1 MGRPDRDALVPWPH
15 RSAVTTPDAEDNA
28 DRLMVFVPAIMSVG
42 LLFSLLTV
50 LRDLFRWVG
59 GRARDRRTAIEAAA
73 VTNLVLGHDE
83 PEPAELGMLSR
94 RTYLVVSI
102 VLAGTAAYIAI
113 GSTANFLR
121 DGGYVRDIAWLLAVS
136 LALSG
141 LFGYLAGVTT
151 VVFRSWPAPPPW
163 VWGPLRTAPLS
174 VTPGRVGLGPSWA
187 LTAST
192 LAAAV
197 ATGFITLVVGS
208 GRSIALD
215 IDRPILRWFTEAEWM
230 GRLGVVDPFGGTIV
244 SLVFVALIGLSAFR
258 CRVMAITFPLA
269 FVVAW
274 SSSGILRMIVERPR
288 PLDPLTDRSFPSGHL
303 VQAIFIAGL
312 VPLALHVLFDDRRL
326 STLSRGMLTIG
337 VIVTAMFRLHR
348 QDHWP
353 LDALAS
359 VTLGLTVV
367 FGVHWIM
374 AHTSLHRGCPSCRWS
389 RHPHNIEWSRGMF
402 TLSPETA
409 RRVGL
414 AGALSALGAAAALAI
429 GTVAVGIPEDPEGYG
444 LGSAIATPV
453 QIGLAALMALAG
465 LVALRW
471 RATGALLMAIA
482 ATGLGLFA
490 SVEYRPLLATTL
502 TGLLLIPAVLTWL
515 AWQPRETLGRIIALA
530 AATATLMTGAGVG
543 AVEIYDYYF
552 GPTHPDSTAPDLDS
566 YAGWLWLG
574 GVGADTATIVAGG
587 LDADEQVVLHYR
599 PVVADGTGG
608 GGDERLV
615 ARADAMG
622 LARFT
627 LADLAPERHYGYR
640 VLAADDESDQEV
652 GGGAGEGGDEGAGPD
667 FDAVFTTMD
676 AGPQDLTVAVASCA
690 RTASNG
696 AVYDAIV
703 AAEPDLYLAIGDLH
717 YGNLESTDPVDHVTA
732 YGRSLRRPGQAALF
746 SSIPTAYVWDDHDFG
761 PNDSDGTSPSRE
773 AVSVAYRAA
782 VPHYG
787 VDPSPEASIAQA
799 FTVGR
804 VRFVLTDTR
813 SKRVG
818 DTMLGREQLDWLID
832 ELTTSA
838 AGHALVVW
846 ANPTPWIGAG
856 RPGADDWSAYPD
868 ERQAV
873 ADALARAGVENLVM
887 VSGDAHMVAI
897 DDGTNSGYASIDGR
911 SDGAGF
917 PLLHAAALDRPG
929 SVKGGPYSHGAFP
942 GFGQF
947 GLVRIVD
954 DGGPTIDVRLSGHTW
969 QHEELVHL
977 ELTIDVP
984 PGVSR

>member
-1 MGRPDRDALVPWPH
+1 MDRSNRDALVPWPT
-15 RSAVTTPDAEDNA
+15 RSTATTPDRHDDG
-28 DRLMVFVPAIMSVG
+28 DRLGVFVPAIMSVG
-42 LLFSLLTV
+42 LLFSLLTI
-50 LRDLFRWVG
+50 LRDLFRWAG

-73 VTNLVLGHDE
+73 VTNMVLGHE
-83 PEPAELGMLSR
+83 QPQPHELGMLSR
-94 RTYLVVSI
+94 RTYLLVSV
-102 VLAGTAAYIAI
+102 VLAGAAAYIAI

-136 LALSG
+136 LALSA
-141 LFGYLAGVTT
+141 LFGYLAGIAT
-151 VVFRSWPAPPPW
+151 VVVRSWPSPPPW

-174 VTPGRVGLGPSWA
+174 VTPGRVGVGPSWT

-197 ATGFITLVVGS
+197 TTGFVTLVVGS

-215 IDRPILRWFTEAEWM
+215 IDRPIARWFAEAEWM
-230 GRLGVVDPFGGTIV
+230 SRLDLIDPFGGTII
-244 SLVFVALIGLSAFR
+244 SIVFVALIGMSAFR

-274 SSSGILRMIVERPR
+274 SSGGILRMIVERPR
-288 PLDPLTDRSFPSGHL
+288 PLDPLSDRSFPSGHL
-303 VQAIFIAGL
+303 IQAVFIAGL
-312 VPLALHVLFDDRRL
+312 VPLALHVLFGDRRL
-326 STLSRGMLTIG
+326 STLSRGVLTIG

-367 FGVHWIM
+367 LGVHWVM
-374 AHTSLHRGCPSCRWS
+374 AHSSLHRGCPSCHWS
-389 RHPHNIEWSRGMF
+389 RHPHDIRWSRGLITF
-402 TLSPETA
+402 PPWVA
-409 RRVGL
+409 RRL
-414 AGALSALGAAAALAI
+414 EWAGFFSALGAAAGLAVATVII
-429 GTVAVGIPEDPEGYG
+429 GLPADPEGYG
-444 LGSAIATPV
+444 FGSSISTPV
-453 QIGLAALMALAG
+453 QIGMAALMALAA

-471 RATGALLMAIA
+471 RAPAAILMAISA
-482 ATGLGLFA
+482 AALGLFA
-490 SVEYRPLLATTL
+490 SVEYRPLWAITL
-502 TGLLLIPAVLTWL
+502 TGMLLVPAILTWL
-515 AWQPRETLGRIIALA
+515 AWQPRETLGRITALA
-530 AATATLMTGAGVG
+530 AATATLIAGTGFG
-543 AVEIYDYYF
+543 AVEIYDHYF
-552 GPTHPDSTAPDLDS
+552 GPTHPDSTASGLDS
-566 YAGWLWLG
+566 HADWLWLG
-574 GVGADTATIVAGG
+574 GVGSDTATVVAGG
-587 LDADEQVVLHYR
+587 LDADEQVVLRYR
-599 PVVADGTGG
+599 PVEAHGG
-608 GGDERLV
+608 GADHTLV
-615 ARADAMG
+615 ARADTLG
-622 LARFT
+622 VARFI
-627 LADLAPERHYGYR
+627 LSDLTPDSEYGYR
-640 VLAADDESDQEV
+640 VLEADAENAEA
-652 GGGAGEGGDEGAGPD
+652 AGELAAEGSDPD

-676 AGPQDLTVAVASCA
+676 AGPHDLTVAVASCA

-703 AAEPDLYLAIGDLH
+703 AAEPDLFLAVGDLH
-717 YGNLESTDPVDHVTA
+717 YGNLESTDPVDHVNA
-732 YGRSLRRPGQAALF
+732 YGRSLRQPGQAALF

-782 VPHYG
+782 VPNYG

-804 VRFVLTDTR
+804 IRFVLTDTR

-818 DTMLGREQLDWLID
+818 DTMLGEQQLQWLID
-832 ELTTSA
+832 ELTSSA
-838 AGHALVVW
+838 ADHALVVW

-897 DDGTNSGYASIDGR
+897 DDGTNSDYASIDGP

-969 QHEELVHL
+969 QDEELVHL

>member
-1 MGRPDRDALVPWPH
+1 VDPVDRPDRDAIIPWPAL
-15 RSAVTTPDAEDNA
+15 SMTTRPEPEDDT

-42 LLFSLLTV
+42 LLFSLITI

-73 VTNLVLGHDE
+73 VTNVVLGHDE
-83 PEPAELGMLSR
+83 PEPTELGMLSR

-151 VVFRSWPAPPPW
+151 VVFQSWPAPPPW
-163 VWGPLRTAPLS
+163 VWGPLRAAPLS
-174 VTPGRVGLGPSWA
+174 VTPGRAGLGPSWA

-215 IDRPILRWFTEAEWM
+215 IDRPILRWFVEAEWM
-230 GRLGVVDPFGGTIV
+230 GRLGVIDPFGGTIISV
-244 SLVFVALIGLSAFR
+244 VFVALIGLSAFR

-269 FVVAW
+269 FLAAW
-274 SSSGILRMIVERPR
+274 ASGGILRMIVERPR
-288 PLDPLTDRSFPSGHL
+288 PLDPLSDRSFPSGHL
-303 VQAIFIAGL
+303 IQAVFIAGL
-312 VPLALHVLFDDRRL
+312 VPLALYVLFDDRRA
-326 STLSRGMLTIG
+326 STLSRAVLSIG

-367 FGVHWIM
+367 LGVHWVM
-374 AHTSLHRGCPSCRWS
+374 AHSNLHRNCPSCNWS
-389 RHPHNIEWSRGMF
+389 QHHHDIKWSRGLF
-402 TLSPETA
+402 TFSPWVA
-409 RRVGL
+409 RRL
-414 AGALSALGAAAALAI
+414 EWAGFFSALGAAATLAAA
-429 GTVAVGIPEDPEGYG
+429 TVIIGIPADPEGYG
-444 LGSAIATPV
+444 FGSSISTPV
-453 QIGLAALMALAG
+453 QIGMAALMALAA

-471 RATGALLMAIA
+471 RAPAAVLMAVSA
-482 ATGLGLFA
+482 AALGLFA
-490 SVEYRPLLATTL
+490 SVEYRPLWAVTL
-502 TGLLLIPAVLTWL
+502 TGILLIPAVLTWL
-515 AWQPRETLGRIIALA
+515 SWQPRETLGRIVALA
-530 AATATLMTGAGVG
+530 AATATLIGGTGVG
-543 AVEIYDYYF
+543 AMEVYDHYF

-566 YAGWLWLG
+566 HAGWLWLG
-574 GVGADTATIVAGG
+574 GVGSDTATVVAGG
-587 LDADEQVVLHYR
+587 LDAGEQVMLRYR
-599 PVVADGTGG
+599 PVEADGT
-608 GGDERLV
+608 DDTV
-615 ARADAMG
+615 VTQADSMG
-622 LARFT
+622 VARFT
-627 LADLAPERHYGYR
+627 LSGLAADSHYGYR
-640 VLAADDESDQEV
+640 VLAADDDPEAE
-652 GGGAGEGGDEGAGPD
+652 AGELDVDGASPD

-676 AGPQDLTVAVASCA
+676 DGPQDLTVAVASCA
-690 RTASNG
+690 RSASNG

-717 YGNLESTDPVDHVTA
+717 YGNLESTEPFDHVSA
-732 YGRSLRRPGQAALF
+732 YGRSLRQPGQAALF

-782 VPHYG
+782 VPNYG
-787 VDPSPEASIAQA
+787 VDPSPEAPIAQA

-818 DTMLGREQLDWLID
+818 DTMLGEDQLRWLID

-838 AGHALVVW
+838 ESHALVLW
-846 ANPTPWIGAG
+846 ANPTPWIGAT

-897 DDGTNSGYASIDGR
+897 DDGTNSDYASTDGP

-947 GLVRIVD
+947 GLVEISD

-984 PGVSR
+984 PGVSP